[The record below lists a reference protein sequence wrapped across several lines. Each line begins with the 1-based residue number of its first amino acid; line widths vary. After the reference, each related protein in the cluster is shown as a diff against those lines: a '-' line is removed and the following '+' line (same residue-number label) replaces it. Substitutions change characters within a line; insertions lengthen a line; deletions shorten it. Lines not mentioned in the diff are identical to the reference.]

1 MVVPQNRWFIME
13 NSNLKWMIT
22 GGSPI
27 LNFRKPPCVYSIYN
41 HTINATPE
49 TPPVSGAK
57 LDDDVQPETAIHH
70 GGCPQA
76 RLSVIYSWMGFG
88 FANKNN

>member
-1 MVVPQNRWFIME
+1 
-13 NSNLKWMIT
+13 MIT

-57 LDDDVQPETAIHH
+57 LDDVVQPETAIHH

-76 RLSVIYSWMGFG
+76 RLSVIIVGWDSDSPTKITRGRHLSPPNVYNMY
-88 FANKNN
+88 